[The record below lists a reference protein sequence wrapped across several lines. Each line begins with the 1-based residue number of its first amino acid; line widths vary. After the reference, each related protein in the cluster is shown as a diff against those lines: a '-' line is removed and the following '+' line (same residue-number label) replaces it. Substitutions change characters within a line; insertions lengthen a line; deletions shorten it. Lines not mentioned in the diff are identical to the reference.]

1 MIHDCVCAFLHSSFS
16 ALIMTIPFAVIIVLV
31 IALVA
36 GALALAAFVWA
47 IRTKQFSIEQ
57 LNKGAYQIFDDEE
70 PVGRPQDMLFQSTD
84 IPVKNSRHGAQQDK
98 T

>member
-1 MIHDCVCAFLHSSFS
+1 MTLSFA
-16 ALIMTIPFAVIIVLV
+16 ALIVIA

-47 IRTKQFSIEQ
+47 IRTKQFSIEH
-57 LNKGAYQIFDDEE
+57 LNKGAYLIFDEDE
-70 PVGRPQDMLFQSTD
+70 PVGEAQDMVFGSPSD
-84 IPVKNSRHGAQQDK
+84 SSNSRPHGAHQ

>member
-1 MIHDCVCAFLHSSFS
+1 MTLPFA
-16 ALIMTIPFAVIIVLV
+16 ALIVIT

-47 IRTKQFSIEQ
+47 IRTKQFSIEH
-57 LNKGAYQIFDDEE
+57 LNKGAYLVFDEDE
-70 PVGRPQDMLFQSTD
+70 PVGETQDMLFGSPSD
-84 IPVKNSRHGAQQDK
+84 SSNSKPHGTQQ